1 MMLKNKIY
9 LSAICAAAVLL
20 NACTSGVEETDFSK
34 LTAEQRIEKIFKIS
48 ELKENN
54 KIALFSTKTN
64 SRLAVNSVYH
74 YKNKAFSLEFLGP
87 MGMRYAK
94 LDVHANGTTYLDVQG
109 RTYNGDNARNLLK
122 QQFNLDVPVEKLPD
136 IMFGIPEGKCTYDE
150 QGYIKTATLSEG
162 YELAY
167 KQYKTFKGG
176 VVLPQDIEIIAP
188 NNKVIIKVN
197 SVTVLH

>member
-1 MMLKNKIY
+1 MLKSKLY
-9 LSAICAAAVLL
+9 LYFICASAFLL
-20 NACTSGVEETDFSK
+20 NACSSGIEETDFSK
-34 LTAEQRIEKIFKIS
+34 LTPEQRIEKISKIS

-94 LDVHANGTTYLDVQG
+94 LDVLANGTTYLDVQG
-109 RTYNGDNARNLLK
+109 RNFNGDNARALLK
-122 QQFNLDVPVEKLPD
+122 EQFNLDIPVEKLPD
-136 IMFGIPEGKCTYDE
+136 IMFGIPDGKCSYDTH
-150 QGYIKTATLSEG
+150 GYVNKATLSEG
-162 YELAY
+162 YEVAY

-176 VVLPQDIEIIAP
+176 VVLPSDIEIIAP
-188 NNKVIIKVN
+188 NNKVLIKVN
-197 SVTVLH
+197 SVTTLN

>member
-1 MMLKNKIY
+1 MLKNKLY
-9 LSAICAAAVLL
+9 LSVICALTVLL
-20 NACTSGVEETDFSK
+20 NACSSGIEETDFSK
-34 LTAEQRIEKIFKIS
+34 LTPEQRIEKISKIS

-94 LDVHANGTTYLDVQG
+94 LDVLANGTTYLDVQG
-109 RTYNGDNARNLLK
+109 RNFNGDNARALLK
-122 QQFNLDVPVEKLPD
+122 EQFNLDIPVEKLPD
-136 IMFGIPEGKCTYDE
+136 IMFGIPDGKCSYDTH
-150 QGYIKTATLSEG
+150 GYVNKATLSEG
-162 YELAY
+162 YEVAY

-176 VVLPQDIEIIAP
+176 VVLPSDIEIIAP
-188 NNKVIIKVN
+188 NNKVLIKVN
-197 SVTVLH
+197 SVTTLN